1 MYGALDI
8 STSGMVAQ
16 RTRLD
21 AIAANIANAK
31 TVYDVDGERVPYRR
45 RIVHFAAGDPT
56 AASSGGREMG
66 VHVKEIELDQS
77 PFNKRWDPS
86 SPEAVK
92 SGPDT
97 GYVLEPNVNTVWE
110 QINAVEAAR
119 AYEANIVA
127 AEATKSMLGQALRL
141 IA

>member
-21 AIAANIANAK
+21 AIAANIANSR
-31 TVYDVDGERVPYRR
+31 TVYDVNGEKVPYRR
-45 RIVHFAAGDPT
+45 RVVHFAAGDPT
-56 AASSGGREMG
+56 GRTATSRSMG

-77 PFNKRWDPS
+77 PFNRRWDPS
-86 SPEAVK
+86 NPDAIK
-92 SGPDT
+92 SGPET
-97 GYVLEPNVNTVWE
+97 GYVLEPNVNAVWE

-141 IA
+141 LA